1 MDEGED
7 EGEAHAVHKP
17 ERMEYKLLI
26 LLNLYHFFIKLK
38 LNKCINLWVIY
49 FLFI

>member
-17 ERMEYKLLI
+17 ERMYLIFAGSKLSRRHHQVSSQI
-26 LLNLYHFFIKLK
+26 D
-38 LNKCINLWVIY
+38 
-49 FLFI
+49 